1 MSNSTPETT
10 KKAIAMKTIQLELGL
25 EEANLILE
33 GLGQL
38 PFVRVYALIANIQE
52 QARKQLDGQAI
63 QREEA
68 EAALPP
74 SIGR

>member
-1 MSNSTPETT
+1 
-10 KKAIAMKTIQLELGL
+10 MKTIQLELNL

-52 QARKQLDGQAI
+52 QARKQLDGQTI

-68 EAALPP
+68 EAAQPP
-74 SIGR
+74 SIGQ